1 MLMQPSKALST
12 MACKIRNNRNP
23 ICFHIEPRL
32 IPTFHKI
39 LSGALLLCTAF
50 AQVTADA
57 QESFSPAAEVRTV
70 GRIATDANGW
80 HATWPGVY
88 WITRFEG
95 RSIGITIDDA
105 RSGYTAEID
114 GKPFKYIEAFKGE
127 HTIWLSALREG
138 KHQLRLIRRNES
150 PELAGTVK
158 AFSLDGGHWLSLAPR
173 KDRQIEF
180 IGDSFTAGLANL
192 STKRSCSGATVQA
205 TTDAG
210 EAFGAL
216 VARHYAADWEL
227 NAMSGMGMNRNWN
240 GNRPTVNFR
249 DFYPRLLQT
258 DDTLTVDDTNWKP
271 QLLVIGLGINDFST
285 PVHDGENWTRETLA
299 EQFKVAYIA
308 MIADLRNHYG
318 MIPILATAV
327 RIHADDQ
334 QPQLVKQVVDM
345 ERANGDDNI
354 NYVEYSQ
361 LQLDSC
367 QWHPS
372 IDDHRR
378 MARTLVDAIDALGV
392 FETDTR

>member
-1 MLMQPSKALST
+1 M
-12 MACKIRNNRNP
+12 
-23 ICFHIEPRL
+23 
-32 IPTFHKI
+32 IPPFRKVLGGI
-39 LSGALLLCTAF
+39 LLLCCTF
-50 AQVTADA
+50 AQAVAADN
-57 QESFSPAAEVRTV
+57 EPEPFPSTPEVRTI
-70 GRIATDANGW
+70 GRIASDASGW

-105 RSGYTAEID
+105 RSGYTAEVD
-114 GKPFKYIEAFKGE
+114 GKTVKYIEAFKGE
-127 HTIWLSALREG
+127 HTIWLNTLREG

-158 AFSLDGGHWLSLAPR
+158 AFLLDGGHWLPLTAR
-173 KDRQIEF
+173 KERQIEF

-210 EAFGAL
+210 EAFGVL
-216 VARHYAADWEL
+216 VARHYGADWEL

-258 DDTLTVDDTNWKP
+258 DDIIPADDAEWKP
-271 QLLVIGLGINDFST
+271 QLFVIGLGINDFST
-285 PVHDGENWTRETLA
+285 PVHDGEKWTKETLA
-299 EQFKVAYIA
+299 EQFKAAYIA
-308 MIADLRNHYG
+308 SITDLRTHYG
-318 MIPILATAV
+318 LIPIIATAV

-334 QPQLVKQVVDM
+334 QPLLVKQVVEAEQM
-345 ERANGDDNI
+345 NGDQNVY
-354 NYVEYSQ
+354 YVEYSQ

-372 IDDHRR
+372 LDDHRR
-378 MARTLVDAIDALGV
+378 MARTLIEAIDGLGV
-392 FETDTR
+392 FDSTR

>member
-1 MLMQPSKALST
+1 LIHPLQ
-12 MACKIRNNRNP
+12 KIVGS
-23 ICFHIEPRL
+23 L
-32 IPTFHKI
+32 
-39 LSGALLLCTAF
+39 LLLCSTF
-50 AQVTADA
+50 ASANGNA
-57 QESFSPAAEVRTV
+57 QEPSPSAPDVRTV
-70 GRIATDANGW
+70 GHIAVDANGW

-88 WITRFEG
+88 WVTQFEG
-95 RSIGITIDDA
+95 HSIGITIDDA
-105 RSGYTAEID
+105 RSGYTVEID
-114 GKPFKYIEAFKGE
+114 GKSVKTVEAFKGE
-127 HTIWLSALREG
+127 HTIWVGPLREG

-158 AFSLDGGHWLSLAPR
+158 AFSLDEGRWLPLASR

-192 STKRSCSGATVQA
+192 STKRACSGATVQA

-210 EAFGAL
+210 QAFGVL
-216 VARHYAADWEL
+216 VARHYGADWEL

-240 GNRPTVNFR
+240 GNKPTVNFR

-258 DDTLTVDDTNWKP
+258 DDTIAAYDPEWKP

-285 PVHDGENWTRETLA
+285 PVHDGENWTKETLA
-299 EQFKVAYIA
+299 EQFKTSYVA
-308 MIADLRNHYG
+308 MIADLRARYG
-318 MIPILATAV
+318 PIPILATAV

-334 QPQLVKQVVDM
+334 QPLLVKQVVDA
-345 ERANGDDNI
+345 EQENGDQYI

-372 IDDHRR
+372 VEDHRH
-378 MARTLVDAIDALGV
+378 MARTLIEAIDTLGI
-392 FETDTR
+392 FSGQPH